1 LFLERRIGV
10 RNPQLTRHTKVNDQ
24 QKFSP
29 EPDEDEL
36 PPPANRFDSQTR
48 DGVDEHLGLGVPD
61 DRGKKK
67 LAAGDRATDKVRP
80 QVVDDGFYFW

>member
-1 LFLERRIGV
+1 VFLERRIGV

-36 PPPANRFDSQTR
+36 PAPPHRFDAHP
-48 DGVDEHLGLGVPD
+48 GHEVDELLRLGVTD
-61 DRGKKK
+61 DRWKEK
-67 LAAGDRATDKVRP
+67 LAADDRAADKVRP
-80 QVVDDGFYFW
+80 QVGDDGLDLR